1 MAVAD
6 VRIPLHPLTVLDYE
20 RMVQAG
26 ILGES
31 DRVELLNGQLSEVS
45 PQGPPHG
52 GILQWLATEL
62 IRAIDPVIAGVRI
75 GLPLRLPPCSEPEPD
90 IALVP
95 PGAYTHEHPSEAM
108 LVIEISASSRD
119 LDLGTKAEIYA
130 AAGIGEYWVVDVAA
144 RAIHVHGTPQGAAY
158 ATCRAVTN
166 GALRSELRGVPAVD
180 VGELFALLGGGTS
193 LP

>member
-6 VRIPLHPLTVLDYE
+6 VRIPLYPLTVLDYE

-31 DRVELLNGQLSEVS
+31 DRVELLKGQLSEVS

-62 IRAIDPVIAGVRI
+62 IRGIDPVLASVRVQ
-75 GLPLRLPPCSEPEPD
+75 LPLRLPPCSEPEPD

-95 PGAYTHEHPSEAM
+95 PGAYTREHPTEAL
-108 LVIEISASSRD
+108 LVIEISASSRN
-119 LDLGTKAEIYA
+119 LDLGAKAEIYA

-144 RAIHVHGTPQGAAY
+144 RAIHVHGSPRGAAY
-158 ATCRAVTN
+158 ASCHAVTS
-166 GALRSELRGVPAVD
+166 GPLRSELHGLPAIDVD
-180 VGELFALLGGGTS
+180 ELFALLR
-193 LP
+193 